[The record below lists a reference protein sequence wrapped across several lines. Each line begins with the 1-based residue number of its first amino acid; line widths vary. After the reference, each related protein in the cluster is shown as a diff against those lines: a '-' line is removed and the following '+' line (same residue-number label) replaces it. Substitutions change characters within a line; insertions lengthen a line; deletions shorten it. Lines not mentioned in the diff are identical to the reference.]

1 MTFSLEVNAA
11 VGLFGLVPLRLSQ
24 QQHPSGETPSKDK
37 GVEEGNQQMPLR
49 GCDKLAEILP
59 AASSRPPAAFEA
71 LTGLRQCHRHRACSL
86 GLPNKAGEEMHQKNL
101 KEFQKGKFQSRTI
114 QALLAPRCFWSLVKG
129 EELKRHIGMCLTFSP
144 HTEIRPVG
152 SAVWDWF
159 WHGTDVV

>member
-24 QQHPSGETPSKDK
+24 QQHPSGETPLQRHGGRRGD
-37 GVEEGNQQMPLR
+37 QQMPLR

-71 LTGLRQCHRHRACSL
+71 LTGLRQCHRHRVCSL

-114 QALLAPRCFWSLVKG
+114 QALLAPRCF
-129 EELKRHIGMCLTFSP
+129 
-144 HTEIRPVG
+144 
-152 SAVWDWF
+152 
-159 WHGTDVV
+159 